1 MIDRRTYILLVTGL
15 AGIILFFLLRPNID
29 FYASGAITESKNQ
42 VEQKLKE
49 LAPELGFSTDSLAV
63 MSMRRQHLGYYETLT
78 DTVMSEGSPARFNEA
93 GMHIQSWESVI
104 GRPNNSN
111 SAFASIN
118 GLFEDTGL
126 LKFNISNAGRVIR
139 INSNPDKPNPI
150 FIKGDSLLS
159 LASNVVQNI
168 LSYDLSDYELKQ
180 DVLGSETELTGE
192 GQNSARNLSTN
203 SSEESLKIQ
212 WERKSGV
219 VNTPENLIL
228 ELTPVV
234 REIDD
239 ESGFR
244 TEFGFSISSF
254 EAIDAYEP
262 EKLVSN
268 ASEEDAGDMMF
279 SYVLFSVLLILVVLI
294 FAVGTRNIF
303 KGKVEWRRA
312 LAIFVLIFLGVYGWR
327 AIFFMYSYDPFM
339 NNAGVFIGTI
349 NNLLFGLVVG
359 LYASLAYISWEAL
372 ARSQSQKQVNLVDAL
387 WQRNFF
393 LSETG
398 AALIH
403 GVALGG
409 IVIGMMSVLSYA
421 FGVVLIQADSQFG
434 FAEAGIRP
442 KVLTMNMSAWTTTWL
457 VTTGQIG
464 FIYSLLKNW
473 IKKDWLVSI
482 LSVILIGVSISV
494 LGRLIGTNGTIW
506 QDIGIYTGIAVVFV
520 YTIKEFGLLSVST
533 AWWTFTVFFLTLP
546 YVGADSFEISY
557 IAWGQYLLMA
567 GVLVYGFVIYRFGTS
582 VTQVE
587 EYIPEYEERIAQHL
601 RVEKE
606 IEIARESQYKL
617 MPLKPPISNDFDV
630 YGFFMPSFEV
640 GGDYFDYIMAKDDHG
655 NDSALT
661 MTIVDVSGKSMRAA
675 MPAVFTSGLL
685 LSRIK
690 HDCPDEILSDITEP
704 LFDRTDK
711 RTFITCVLAR
721 LDIKSQK
728 LAIAN
733 AGHCRPILKR
743 NGIAEYI
750 HTPKPSFPLGM
761 QRHVK
766 YGREVLN
773 VKKGDFFLLY
783 SDGLPEA
790 VNEKGERFGFDEVPR
805 LIESIDTDNLSAK
818 EISQEIKRTVQ
829 KFSNY
834 QLADDTT
841 IICLKI

>member
-1 MIDRRTYILLVTGL
+1 
-15 AGIILFFLLRPNID
+15 
-29 FYASGAITESKNQ
+29 
-42 VEQKLKE
+42 
-49 LAPELGFSTDSLAV
+49 
-63 MSMRRQHLGYYETLT
+63 
-78 DTVMSEGSPARFNEA
+78 
-93 GMHIQSWESVI
+93 
-104 GRPNNSN
+104 
-111 SAFASIN
+111 
-118 GLFEDTGL
+118 
-126 LKFNISNAGRVIR
+126 
-139 INSNPDKPNPI
+139 
-150 FIKGDSLLS
+150 
-159 LASNVVQNI
+159 
-168 LSYDLSDYELKQ
+168 
-180 DVLGSETELTGE
+180 
-192 GQNSARNLSTN
+192 
-203 SSEESLKIQ
+203 
-212 WERKSGV
+212 
-219 VNTPENLIL
+219 
-228 ELTPVV
+228 
-234 REIDD
+234 
-239 ESGFR
+239 
-244 TEFGFSISSF
+244 
-254 EAIDAYEP
+254 
-262 EKLVSN
+262 
-268 ASEEDAGDMMF
+268 
-279 SYVLFSVLLILVVLI
+279 
-294 FAVGTRNIF
+294 
-303 KGKVEWRRA
+303 
-312 LAIFVLIFLGVYGWR
+312 
-327 AIFFMYSYDPFM
+327 MYSYDPFM

-434 FAEAGIRP
+434 FAEAGITP

-473 IKKDWLVSI
+473 IKKDWLVSV
-482 LSVILIGVSISV
+482 LSVILIGISISV

-506 QDIGIYTGIAVVFV
+506 QDVGIYTGIAILFA
-520 YTIKEFGLLSVST
+520 YAIKEHGLLSVST

-546 YVGADSFEISY
+546 YMGADSIEISY
-557 IAWGQYLLMA
+557 VAWGQYILMA

-617 MPLKPPISNDFDV
+617 MPLQPPISNNFDV

-640 GGDYFDYIMAKDDHG
+640 GGDYFDYIMAKDENG
-655 NDSALT
+655 NASSLT

-721 LDIKSQK
+721 LDIESQK

-750 HTPKPSFPLGM
+750 HTPKPSYPLGM
-761 QRHVK
+761 QRHVQ

-841 IICLKI
+841 IICLKL